1 MVEPDADEVGRV
13 RDYLLAQGEKYSW
26 LDLWPRVIAG
36 RLDFLDAISDV
47 NSEQAAFQ
55 PGGDVWSIAEVG
67 HHVLQASRNVQK
79 VVRSLSAGG
88 AAPAG
93 NVDPPREPA
102 RTPWD
107 SLSHSIREDSVRL
120 AALIDG
126 LPEPP
131 SLDAVSPHPFFGDLH
146 ARAWYLFQRVH
157 DQDHAQQVLA
167 NKSIDAYPS

>member
-1 MVEPDADEVGRV
+1 MAGPDADEVSRV
-13 RDYLLAQGEKYSW
+13 RGYLLAQGEKYSW
-26 LDLWPRVIAG
+26 LKLWPRVIAG
-36 RLDFLDAISDV
+36 RLEFLDAIADV
-47 NSEQAAFQ
+47 SSEQASFQ

-67 HHVLQASRNVQK
+67 HHVLQGSVNVQK
-79 VVRSLSAGG
+79 LVQRLASGE

-93 NVDPPREPA
+93 NVDPPRGPA
-102 RTPWD
+102 QAPWD
-107 SLSHSIREDSVRL
+107 SLTHSIREDSVNL

-131 SLDAVSPHPFFGDLH
+131 PFDAMAPHSFFGDLH

-167 NKSIDAYPS
+167 NKIIDGYPS

>member
-1 MVEPDADEVGRV
+1 MAEPDADEVGRV
-13 RDYLLAQGEKYSW
+13 RGYLLAQGEKYSW

-36 RLDFLDAISDV
+36 RLDFLDAITDV

-102 RTPWD
+102 RAPWD

-131 SLDAVSPHPFFGDLH
+131 SFDAMSPHPFFGDLH